1 MPELKFSVDA
11 AREIIG
17 NAAEQHRTS
26 AALDSGNPIGRKLK
40 ASHLADG
47 SVAAVEPGGIAH
59 RCLKASFVENTQFGR
74 AIEAVDLQALSFAC
88 QVGEPKHVAAP
99 AAMG

>member
-47 SVAAVEPGGIAH
+47 SGAAVEPGGIAH
-59 RCLKASFVENTQFGR
+59 RCFKTSFVENMQFGS
-74 AIEAVDLQALSFAC
+74 AIESVDLHALGFA
-88 QVGEPKHVAAP
+88 
-99 AAMG
+99 